1 VAWARTPGHDAY
13 WSYRDAFFALL
24 PPPGGAVLEV
34 GCGEGRVL
42 RDLRGRGYDV
52 VGLDASPTLLEAAQ
66 SLDAEGRYL
75 LGRAEELPFDAGSF
89 DLVVAYNVLM
99 DVDDMPRAVAEI
111 ARVLRPGGHLCACVT
126 HPMND
131 VGGFAEDGTFVIRGS
146 YLKEGWI
153 SVSVERDGLDMLF
166 DGRTYPLESYARA
179 LEEGGFLLEA
189 LREPAAPADSPDGDR
204 WSRIPLFLL
213 FRAVSAPG

>member
-1 VAWARTPGHDAY
+1 V
-13 WSYRDAFFALL
+13 
-24 PPPGGAVLEV
+24 
-34 GCGEGRVL
+34 